1 MSPFASA
8 PRMADCIACQ
18 RYADEVLAPQME
30 RAILKRIKELE
41 AEGKYDTEEYD
52 SLLVPYYERH
62 VFRQPMESWPECVV
76 NRSKELPS
84 IGIPTLTIGAEYY
97 IMDPAYMD
105 WMATQ
110 FPNGSY
116 LYCPDAGHMAMWDD
130 PEGYHKGLADFIN
143 KV

>member
-1 MSPFASA
+1 MGCLFPGTCKQRPVCLYEGPSEFG
-8 PRMADCIACQ
+8 IAG
-18 RYADEVLAPQME
+18 VLATW
-30 RAILKRIKELE
+30 
-41 AEGKYDTEEYD
+41 D
-52 SLLVPYYERH
+52 
-62 VFRQPMESWPECVV
+62 
-76 NRSKELPS
+76 RSKELPS
-84 IGIPTLTIGAEYY
+84 IEIPTLAIGAEYY
-97 IMDPAYMD
+97 TMDPAYME

>member
-8 PRMADCIACQ
+8 PRMADCIAYQ

-30 RAILKRIKELE
+30 RATLIRIKELE
-41 AEGKYDTEEYD
+41 AEGKYDTEE
-52 SLLVPYYERH
+52 
-62 VFRQPMESWPECVV
+62 
-76 NRSKELPS
+76 
-84 IGIPTLTIGAEYY
+84 
-97 IMDPAYMD
+97 MDPAYME
-105 WMATQ
+105 WMAAQ
-110 FPNGSY
+110 FPNGFY

>member
-1 MSPFASA
+1 MSVMCS
-8 PRMADCIACQ
+8 DSQ
-18 RYADEVLAPQME
+18 WSHGLSVL
-30 RAILKRIKELE
+30 
-41 AEGKYDTEEYD
+41 
-52 SLLVPYYERH
+52 SLP
-62 VFRQPMESWPECVV
+62 W